1 MDYKE
6 LDVWKSSFELVKL
19 VYHFTGQLPSNEEFG
34 LSHQIRRAAVSIP
47 SNIAEG
53 VGRNSSKETIQFL
66 FIARGS
72 IFELETQ
79 LILCNEIYKV
89 DTNEYDALFQKLQNC
104 KMLIN
109 GFINYYQKKLQ

>member
-6 LDVWKSSFELVKL
+6 LDVWKSSIELAKL
-19 VYHFTGQLPSNEEFG
+19 VYHFTRQLPSNEEYG
-34 LSHQIRRAAVSIP
+34 LSHQMRRAVISIP

-53 VGRNSSKETIQFL
+53 IGRNTSKETIQFL

-79 LILCNEIYKV
+79 LILCKEIFKV
-89 DTNEYDALFQKLQNC
+89 DTHDYDALFQKLQNC

-109 GFINYYQKKLQ
+109 GFINYYQKK